1 MDGPNCAGCPEVAEL
16 KRLVSQQQ
24 EKLAAQDERLAELE
38 ARLKINSSNSSQ
50 PPSSDPPSA
59 PKPPSK
65 PPTGR
70 RPGGQPGHRGHSRK
84 RLEAS
89 EIVQHLPS
97 QCEHCQAPLPSEP
110 SPADP
115 APLWHQVVD
124 LLPVLI
130 SVTEHQA
137 PRRTCPHCGRVTWG
151 QIPDEA
157 LAHGFGPKLTSAIA
171 FFSGRSHASKRNIEE
186 LMETLLGVPISLG
199 SIINAEQEVSA
210 ALEAP
215 YAQAQEALRHAPV
228 KNVDETGWAQAGKL
242 CWMWAGAAKDVAVF
256 NIAQGRGQAQLR
268 ELLGQDIVGIVCS
281 DRHSAYAIID
291 PLARQSCWA
300 HLKRDFQKWV
310 DWGTQTYGIGLAGL
324 ETVRKVFDAWGKFRA
339 GALDRLGLQAAL
351 EPVKEDLRA
360 KLEAEAANSRPN
372 RKMVRFCRRILTAWP
387 TLWTFA
393 RVEGVEPTNNLAERT
408 LRPAVIWRKISFGN
422 HSVTGCRFVQ
432 RILTTVQTLR
442 LQNRPV
448 LAYLRDAI
456 AAHRA
461 SQPAPL
467 LLAAGA

>member
-1 MDGPNCAGCPEVAEL
+1 M
-16 KRLVSQQQ
+16 
-24 EKLAAQDERLAELE
+24 
-38 ARLKINSSNSSQ
+38 
-50 PPSSDPPSA
+50 
-59 PKPPSK
+59 
-65 PPTGR
+65 
-70 RPGGQPGHRGHSRK
+70 
-84 RLEAS
+84 
-89 EIVQHLPS
+89 
-97 QCEHCQAPLPSEP
+97 
-110 SPADP
+110 
-115 APLWHQVVD
+115 
-124 LLPVLI
+124 
-130 SVTEHQA
+130 
-137 PRRTCPHCGRVTWG
+137 
-151 QIPDEA
+151 
-157 LAHGFGPKLTSAIA
+157 
-171 FFSGRSHASKRNIEE
+171 
-186 LMETLLGVPISLG
+186 
-199 SIINAEQEVSA
+199 
-210 ALEAP
+210 
-215 YAQAQEALRHAPV
+215 
-228 KNVDETGWAQAGKL
+228 
-242 CWMWAGAAKDVAVF
+242 
-256 NIAQGRGQAQLR
+256 
-268 ELLGQDIVGIVCS
+268 
-281 DRHSAYAIID
+281 
-291 PLARQSCWA
+291 
-300 HLKRDFQKWV
+300 

-422 HSVTGCRFVQ
+422 HSATGCRFVQ

>member
-1 MDGPNCAGCPEVAEL
+1 MATDGRDCVGCPEVAEL
-16 KRLVSQQQ
+16 KRLVSQLQ
-24 EKLAAQDERLAELE
+24 ERIAELE
-38 ARLKINSSNSSQ
+38 ARLKTNSSNSSL

-70 RPGGQPGHRGHSRK
+70 KPGGQPGHPGHSRP

-89 EIVQHLPS
+89 EIVQHLPR
-97 QCEHCQAPLPSEP
+97 QCEHCQTPLPSEP

-115 APLWHQVVD
+115 EPLWHQVVE
-124 LLPVLI
+124 LLPVLASI
-130 SVTEHQA
+130 TEHQA
-137 PRRTCPHCGRVTWG
+137 HRRTCPQCGRFTWG

-157 LAHGFGPKLTSAIA
+157 LAHGFGPKLTSTIA
-171 FFSGRSHASKRNIEE
+171 FFSGRCHASKRNIEE
-186 LMETLLGVPISLG
+186 LMETLLGVPMSLG
-199 SIINAEQEVSA
+199 SVINAEQEVSA
-210 ALEAP
+210 ALEDP
-215 YAQAQEALRHAPV
+215 YAQAQEALRHAQV

-242 CWMWAGAAKDVAVF
+242 CWMWAGASKDVALF

-268 ELLGQDIVGIVCS
+268 ELLGHDIGGIVCS

-310 DWGTQTYGIGLAGL
+310 DFGTQTYGIGQAGL
-324 ETVRKVFDAWGKFRA
+324 EAVKQVFDVWRKFKEGLLNRP
-339 GALDRLGLQAAL
+339 GLQAAL
-351 EPVKEDLRA
+351 EPVQNDLRV
-360 KLEAEAANSRPN
+360 KLEMETGPDRPN
-372 RKMVRFCRRILTAWP
+372 RKMVRFCRRILGAWP

-422 HSVTGCRFVQ
+422 HSANGCRFAQ
-432 RILTTVQTLR
+432 RILTAVQTLR

-448 LAYLRDAI
+448 LSYLRDAI

-461 SQPAPL
+461 SKPAPSL
-467 LLAAGA
+467 IATGA